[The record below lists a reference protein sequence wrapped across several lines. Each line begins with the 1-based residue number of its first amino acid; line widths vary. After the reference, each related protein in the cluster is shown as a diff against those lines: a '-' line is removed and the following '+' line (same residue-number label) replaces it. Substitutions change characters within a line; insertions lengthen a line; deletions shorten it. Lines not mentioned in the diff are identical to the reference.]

1 MIKAILF
8 DIDNTLI
15 DFMKMKEK
23 SCEAAV
29 EAMISKGLKMKK
41 QEAMKEIYNIYDK
54 RGMEYRDV
62 FEKIIK
68 KGNGKIDYKIMASG
82 VLAYRKAKENHLVT
96 YPGVTSTLTKLKKKY
111 KLAIVSDAPSMKAW
125 TRLISTD
132 IDKFFDVIITR
143 GDVKKQKNSFVPF
156 NAALKRLNIK
166 PEEAIMVGDR
176 IERDI
181 HTAKKLGIHTC
192 LARYGIENPPARGKS
207 GADFE
212 IDDVRELVGVVGN
225 KLIKI

>member
-1 MIKAILF
+1 MMIKAILF

-15 DFMKMKEK
+15 DFFKMKEK

-29 EAMISKGLKMKK
+29 EAMISKGLNMNK
-41 QEAMKEIYNIYDK
+41 QEAMKEIYKIYEK
-54 RGMEYRDV
+54 RTMEYRDV
-62 FEKIIK
+62 FGKITK
-68 KGNGKIDYKIMASG
+68 KANDKIDYKIMASG
-82 VLAYRKAKENHLVT
+82 VLAYRKAKEKYLVT
-96 YPGVTSTLTKLKKKY
+96 YPGVIPTLRELKKKY

-132 IDKFFDVIITR
+132 IDKFFDVIITKS
-143 GDVKKQKNSFVPF
+143 DVKKQKNSFVPF

-166 PEEAIMVGDR
+166 PEEAIMIGDR

-181 HTAKKLGIHTC
+181 HTAKKLGIRTC
-192 LARYGIENPPARGKS
+192 LARYGMKNPPQRGKS

-212 IDDVRELVGVVGN
+212 IDDVRELVKVVETN
-225 KLIKI
+225 